1 MEESRE
7 MEKKMKK
14 ILSTAVLVAATSV
27 MLGATAFGACPL
39 RTIGTAPAAC
49 QMGTPTGAAA
59 PVSYIVAPVAQRT
72 YVPPCNN
79 CANQP
84 AKKSIFQKVMTPF
97 TGVYNAVFGPFT
109 NLYD

>member
-1 MEESRE
+1 
-7 MEKKMKK
+7 MKK
-14 ILSTAVLVAATSV
+14 ILSTAIIATAATV
-27 MLGATAFGACPL
+27 MFGATAFGACPIKASQ
-39 RTIGTAPAAC
+39 TSCSIGT
-49 QMGTPTGAAA
+49 QTGAAA

-79 CANQP
+79 CSNQP
-84 AKKSIFQKVMTPF
+84 AKKSIFQKMMTPF